1 MPFYDF
7 FTVPSCQYGNQTYG
21 ISQSIITANCKQMC
35 RCKLTNSTPLSTCK
49 PLCQDG
55 EDPKCD
61 PYTQTIEKYHAPV
74 NGTNCLCTKRK
85 CVPGMCDTIYNFY
98 NFH

>member
-7 FTVPSCQYGNQTYG
+7 FTIPSCQYGNQTYG
-21 ISQSIITANCKQMC
+21 ISQSIITANCKEIC

-55 EDPKCD
+55 EDPICD
-61 PYTQTIEKYHAPV
+61 QYTQTVEEYRAPV
-74 NGTNCLCTKRK
+74 NATNCLCTKTK
-85 CVPGMCDTIYNFY
+85 CAPGMRDTNYNFY